1 MVLDV
6 DTSLIDGKPALP
18 PGALTWV
25 LPIGR
30 YLRRHPDAQA
40 EGEEDGSDH
49 GRKRRRRRSL
59 PPLDAT
65 VARYG

>member
-1 MVLDV
+1 VELNV
-6 DTSLIDGKPALP
+6 DPELIDGKPALP
-18 PGALTWV
+18 PSALPWV

-30 YLRRHPDAQA
+30 YLRRRPDAQA
-40 EGEEDGSDH
+40 EGEEDGSDD